1 MITAKGNFEVK
12 MTPQQDDEAP
22 AGRMTLNKSFE
33 GEMAGTGTGQMI
45 SKRLE
50 NGTAVYFAI
59 EEFSGTIHGKSGGFT
74 FLHKGSMDSESQS
87 LEIEILAGSGS
98 DELEKISGSMNIIQ
112 EGGNHAYELTYEL

>member
-1 MITAKGNFEVK
+1 